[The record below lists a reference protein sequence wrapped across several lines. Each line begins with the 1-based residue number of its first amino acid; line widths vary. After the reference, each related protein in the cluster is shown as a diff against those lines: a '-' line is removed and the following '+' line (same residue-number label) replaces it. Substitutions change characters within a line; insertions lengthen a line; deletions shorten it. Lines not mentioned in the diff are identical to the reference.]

1 VSKYTNKKLR
11 KAGNMSE
18 EQINKIVDG
27 LPKEKSKYRVEVN
40 RSLCIGAAS
49 CVAVAPSTFE
59 LDNENIAVIKQG
71 EHDSDETNL
80 LAAQS
85 CPTKAII
92 ITDIETGQQVY
103 PS

>member
-1 VSKYTNKKLR
+1 MSKYTNKKLR
-11 KAGNMSE
+11 KVGNMSE
-18 EQINKIVDG
+18 EQINKIVDE
-27 LPKEKSKYRVEVN
+27 LPKEKGKYRIEVN

-49 CVAVAPSTFE
+49 CVAVASNTFE
-59 LDNENIAVIKQG
+59 LDNENIAVLRSG
-71 EHDSDETNL
+71 DHDSDETNL

-85 CPTKAII
+85 CPTRAII